1 MILPLLHGLAVTSG
15 LIIAVGPQN
24 SFVISQ
30 GIKRE
35 YVLLCAVI
43 CSLIDAAL
51 ITLGIVGLGAL
62 FNLHPMF
69 IVIARY
75 FGVTF
80 LLAYACFAFKAALHP
95 RALVANDLDKKHNSY
110 KRILIMLL
118 CFSLLNPHVYLDT
131 VILIGSIASQENP
144 GSSQYL
150 FGLGAVLASTI
161 WFFAI
166 AFGAKILT
174 PIFKN
179 KKAWRVLDCVIG
191 VTMLTTAMV
200 LLLAPMIKT

>member
-62 FNLHPMF
+62 FNLHPIL
-69 IVIARY
+69 IVVARY
-75 FGVTF
+75 FGVSF
-80 LLAYACFAFKAALHP
+80 LLAYACFAFRSALYP
-95 RALVANDLDKKHNSY
+95 KALVAKDLDKKHNNY

-118 CFSLLNPHVYLDT
+118 CFSFLNPHVYLDT
-131 VILIGSIASQENP
+131 VILIGSIASQENS
-144 GSSQYL
+144 GGGQYL
-150 FGLGAVLASTI
+150 FGLGAILASTT
-161 WFFAI
+161 WFFMI

-174 PIFKN
+174 PVFK
-179 KKAWRVLDCVIG
+179 KKNAWRVLDCLIG